1 MDAIKRALGIQNV
14 YTETCAFRYES
25 PEGSGGFQIDLMI
38 DRKDQAINLCECKFY
53 ESSFEIS
60 RSYASI
66 LQERKAAFRAA
77 TNTKKNCFT
86 TLITNHPL
94 KKNEYALEAIDV
106 SITISELL

>member
-14 YTETCAFRYES
+14 FTETCAFRHES
-25 PEGSGGFQIDLMI
+25 PEGSGGFQI
-38 DRKDQAINLCECKFY
+38 E
-53 ESSFEIS
+53 
-60 RSYASI
+60 
-66 LQERKAAFRAA
+66 AAFRAA